1 MPPQKRTYTLKS
13 PKTGKEYKVDWTND
27 EAEPTDEDFRKIIS
41 HLSTLDTKE
50 TPSDIQKGEPFKAGG
65 PVAALEGRRS
75 EGTRYGTFGPEMEKT
90 YYSDIPKS
98 ERTRMPAPPPE
109 EPKVEDPNAGYFSRL
124 QPGLEGLGHFAK
136 NIFIAGAFPQGNTPE
151 IIKARQEIGQGAIE
165 PFKELART
173 DRMMSPEGTPLIPEF
188 AKFSSGLA
196 ENVGRFATGFM
207 GGDYD
212 TLDYDVKGFQ
222 KDPSWRGARAIAGDL
237 TVPTAMAL
245 APKAIRTAGAIGKA
259 GARPIRPAPLPF
271 AEPPPVIRGVRG
283 IDPAAVETNPS
294 RMLPEGPRTPT
305 DVPLPFDEVAS
316 PLPRTFQE
324 HPWSQPRTG
333 TPLDAGTIPEQKARA
348 HAGIDAESQAR
359 IHEFEMQKSEAARA
373 GQWDKVASLDAEILN
388 TKMEASVRKR
398 NWQPPQTINFSELPG
413 IQPELPFGPGDF
425 LSGEMR
431 PTPFDSTPRG
441 RRPGVFEATP
451 GGILPPDRGAPPTP
465 TPATPHTVPPR
476 PVLDKEG
483 RPVFRRASGQR
494 AGKTVVGDNWPL
506 PEGLIERPE
515 AAPTPVRYPEGSV
528 PEVTPERAPRQ
539 RTAVEAAALR
549 DKIAAQPDSPARTA
563 ILERLDKQILE
574 EEVSRSERAIKE
586 AAENETILQNI
597 SAVDRAKAAA
607 RYPHIEGDEGVLRG
621 LKDLE
626 RVRIL
631 DKAKRDAQAAAL
643 REERKAAAE
652 AKKKERASTT
662 TAQGRIDAALAA
674 EEANKKGTNVGMF
687 NLQDF
692 YEKLRE
698 TEYGKKLAD
707 KLSKARFHI
716 IDVET
721 GRPIAGRPSLAEA
734 RIYARGINENLGAGA
749 ARYQVMDNE
758 TGTSHVAPQLEPFL
772 TPEQRA
778 ARYKERLADRKVRSD
793 EKKAAL
799 AEEYPVEPRS
809 MVDRPSVPAP
819 PTVARKANVPPPKGR
834 GHIPSPD
841 SFQDPTART
850 LAEQVAKHDK
860 LGSPDEAYRRII
872 SFAKKEGLKPGETW
886 RGRVVRLIENQ
897 ENAHKQ
903 SRGTTLGSGLGGLQD
918 LYEKYGPQLK
928 DATARRW
935 AEIVDDLEGAADS
948 EFRAAMPP
956 ILRND
961 PLKAGETWKGRFL
974 AAIDERESKV
984 SGRES
989 QISVEKPV
997 EFKSTSDKPT
1007 FTEAYKKDSGI
1018 GTPLE
1023 DYDYSQLDAELNAA
1037 GAAESKLDNLLKD
1050 ARHRG
1055 NAADIAKYEASYE
1068 NAIYLTRQLRHLKS
1082 VLSIPDIGKRFGY
1095 TGKLG
1100 REWGA
1105 TREKTPAD
1113 YFKER
1118 EDAAKA
1124 AAQERASRKITN
1136 EREQI
1141 EHDYDAKTYSEHHVR
1156 EGEFKQGRDPKYRA
1170 ENIGIVEG
1178 ALSNFRKAIQLA
1190 KEGKVEAAWDTWNK
1204 ANDAQGDLR
1213 NIVGSKSKI
1222 QDIFMELRK
1231 EAWDAAQKAE
1241 GRGTTIGGAFG
1252 SIQPFYEKI
1261 ADKVS
1266 GSRVGKK
1273 VGEKTLEAI
1282 KKAARSGKA
1291 LREEKRISKIPEENR
1306 GISYNVVD
1314 KRWNNRVTRQFD
1326 DKAAAQEHVDRLNK
1340 KWEDDMYDIK
1350 ESVVDKTLP
1359 SGIGY
1364 ADPENTVHFK
1374 KTQHHEVP
1382 DTMHEPT
1389 FGYEVHAR
1397 GAAHFRME
1405 RGELTWGDFPTVE
1418 QFFKV
1423 GDEFPNAK
1431 QLYYGEELIVQ
1442 KGKHGPEVIRKKD
1455 GYKGPQ
1461 KKGTTIGS
1469 GFGGLQ
1475 DFYEKL
1481 AKSEKGRKL
1490 LDELKKA
1497 AYHVIDDDGVPISGK
1512 NTLEEAE
1519 AKAAAYTKLRG
1530 GDAQFT
1536 VVPNVETAERVA
1548 PTRAPEV
1555 PVAEQFDL
1563 KPLEPILNRLG
1574 SKGKEIFNDLSKRF
1588 SAEKEAGKVV
1598 GEREVISKVPI
1609 SEEYKKQPLGQFMQR
1624 LRDNMSAEALREIR
1638 IREWRADKLAEMHN
1652 VEATGEAG
1660 LLAKLNIM
1668 KGAAEAPPTFKP
1680 LKMSQTLIDQLIDL
1694 ADKHYNTGPGRDE
1707 NKAIRAGIAIRDL
1720 NAGKY
1725 IAPEPRNLLSNL
1737 FPEQYRKEIMN
1748 MYSGIPW
1755 EHIQQYGAELAP
1767 PIKGF
1772 VNKTL
1777 AQLTKWTW
1785 RSMDIAKATGDM
1797 SFAFNQGRGSMGH
1810 ASFYKSRLKT
1820 LKAMFDQAEFD
1831 RQQKAR
1837 YDSPWWSIITEDMG
1851 VHIGDLELLG
1861 LDQFRPGRRRKN
1873 NKVYGN
1879 PTLEKSPLVLPFHRG
1894 ALALLND
1901 IKFRNAEILAKAAI
1915 KRGDNLAD
1923 PKVAKSI
1930 GAIVN
1935 EMAGHGSL
1943 TEGLVKAEE
1952 TIRLGVWSPR
1962 LTAQKFNYGK
1972 LFMPSEWA
1980 KEKRFAQKQRA
1991 RSLATWMVSS
2001 VALMEGL
2008 RQLGGKPT
2016 YDLAAS
2022 NFGKVEF
2029 EDQIIDT
2036 TSGMGSAITLAY
2048 RLATGR
2054 VVDTKGK
2061 THHLYSSEFGQSA
2074 TELIGSFFENKA
2086 SPKAAFIAKLVRQEN
2101 PYTGKP
2107 YNIPAE
2113 AINSMLPMFAE
2124 NFIDAVKDLG
2134 SSDPDFKRLLFLL
2147 PSFTGLNVYNK
2158 DRKRSTF
2165 GEDVMGLT
2173 GYDKKRK
2180 QTFRED
2186 ILDFVKPVF
2195 SR

>member
-41 HLSTLDTKE
+41 HLSTLDKPEPPPDT
-50 TPSDIQKGEPFKAGG
+50 QQGQPFKAGG
-65 PVAALEGRRS
+65 PVAALEGRRA
-75 EGTRYGTFGPEMEKT
+75 EGTRYGSLGPEMGKT
-90 YYSDIPKS
+90 YYSDIPEE
-98 ERTRMPAPPPE
+98 ERKITKATPPE
-109 EPKVEDPNAGYFSRL
+109 HKVEDPNAGYFSRL
-124 QPGLEGLGHFAK
+124 QPGLEGLGQFAK
-136 NIFIAGAFPQGNTPE
+136 NVLVAGISPYGNTPE
-151 IIKARQEIGQGAIE
+151 QQLARIEIGRGAIE
-165 PFKELART
+165 PFGELINTERLKPKGENWKEKLMDIYAGGPGRGAQENIART
-173 DRMMSPEGTPLIPEF
+173 T
-188 AKFSSGLA
+188 
-196 ENVGRFATGFM
+196 VGVM

-212 TLDYDVKGFQ
+212 TTEYDVNQFA
-222 KDPSWRGARAIAGDL
+222 KDPSFKRAGAILGDI

-245 APKAIRTAGAIGKA
+245 APKAIRTAGEIGKA
-259 GARPIRPAPLPF
+259 GARPIRPAALPNV
-271 AEPPPVIRGVRG
+271 EPPPVIRGVRG
-283 IDPAAVETNPS
+283 LDPTVAETNPA

-398 NWQPPQTINFSELPG
+398 NWQPPQAINFSELPG
-413 IQPELPFGPGDF
+413 VQPELPFGPGDF

-431 PTPFDSTPRG
+431 PSPFDLTPRG
-441 RRPGVFEATP
+441 RRPGVFEAGP
-451 GGILPPDRGAPPTP
+451 GGILPPERGVPPTTTIP
-465 TPATPHTVPPR
+465 TPERPLARGGTPDKPVPAR
-476 PVLDKEG
+476 PALDKEG
-483 RPVFRRASGQR
+483 RPIFRRASGQQ
-494 AGKTVVGDNWPL
+494 AGRTVVGDNWPL
-506 PEGLIERPE
+506 PEGLVERPV
-515 AAPTPVRYPEGSV
+515 ADLPTAQLDRPTPPTEA
-528 PEVTPERAPRQ
+528 TPRQ
-539 RTAVEAAALR
+539 RSAVEAAALR

-574 EEVSRSERAIKE
+574 EEMSRSEKAIKE

-607 RYPHIEGDEGVLRG
+607 RMPHIEGDEGVLRG

-631 DKAKRDAQAAAL
+631 DKAKRDAAAAAIK
-643 REERKAAAE
+643 EERKAAAE

-662 TAQGRIDAALAA
+662 TAQGRIDAAQAA
-674 EEANKKGTNVGMF
+674 DEANKKGTNVGMF

-758 TGTSHVAPQLEPFL
+758 TGTPHVAPQLEPFL

-834 GHIPSPD
+834 GHLPSPD
-841 SFQDPTART
+841 SFQDITART
-850 LAEQVAKHDK
+850 LAELVAQKDRA
-860 LGSPDEAYRRII
+860 GSPDSAYRNIVSYGRKARLDRGQTWRGKVLETIEAQEQ
-872 SFAKKEGLKPGETW
+872 SYRERNRPDAPVAPKARNQARLSALMGRFNEVVNKARLESTSATTRKLLMAEAEGLK
-886 RGRVVRLIENQ
+886 
-897 ENAHKQ
+897 KQ
-903 SRGTTLGSGLGGLQD
+903 MRELESKGTTLGSGLGGLQD

-1055 NAADIAKYEASYE
+1055 NAADIARYEESYA

-1105 TREKTPAD
+1105 EK
-1113 YFKER
+1113 
-1118 EDAAKA
+1118 
-1124 AAQERASRKITN
+1124 
-1136 EREQI
+1136 
-1141 EHDYDAKTYSEHHVR
+1141 
-1156 EGEFKQGRDPKYRA
+1156 
-1170 ENIGIVEG
+1170 
-1178 ALSNFRKAIQLA
+1178 
-1190 KEGKVEAAWDTWNK
+1190 
-1204 ANDAQGDLR
+1204 
-1213 NIVGSKSKI
+1213 
-1222 QDIFMELRK
+1222 
-1231 EAWDAAQKAE
+1231 
-1241 GRGTTIGGAFG
+1241 GTTIGGGFG

-1374 KTQHHEVP
+1374 KTASHEVP

-1455 GYKGPQ
+1455 GYSGPQ
-1461 KKGTTIGS
+1461 KKGTNVGMFNLQDLYEKARDTVTKNRKSVDEANLDSVFDLTKGPVGEGARTAVRQAGYKIGRTLTGDDFHNTGHVPKDFLEAITSQRADSIVRDLRSVVSWAEKNPYNTVPGQLAEMKRVVSQLDGLADELKESPTVENIIRLQELFEGIKDGGGPFDKGERKFTQGKKAEGGTTIGS

-1536 VVPNVETAERVA
+1536 VVPNVETSERVA

-1588 SAEKEAGKVV
+1588 SA
-1598 GEREVISKVPI
+1598 
-1609 SEEYKKQPLGQFMQR
+1609 
-1624 LRDNMSAEALREIR
+1624 
-1638 IREWRADKLAEMHN
+1638 
-1652 VEATGEAG
+1652 
-1660 LLAKLNIM
+1660 
-1668 KGAAEAPPTFKP
+1668 
-1680 LKMSQTLIDQLIDL
+1680 
-1694 ADKHYNTGPGRDE
+1694 
-1707 NKAIRAGIAIRDL
+1707 
-1720 NAGKY
+1720 
-1725 IAPEPRNLLSNL
+1725 
-1737 FPEQYRKEIMN
+1737 
-1748 MYSGIPW
+1748 
-1755 EHIQQYGAELAP
+1755 
-1767 PIKGF
+1767 
-1772 VNKTL
+1772 
-1777 AQLTKWTW
+1777 
-1785 RSMDIAKATGDM
+1785 
-1797 SFAFNQGRGSMGH
+1797 
-1810 ASFYKSRLKT
+1810 
-1820 LKAMFDQAEFD
+1820 
-1831 RQQKAR
+1831 
-1837 YDSPWWSIITEDMG
+1837 
-1851 VHIGDLELLG
+1851 
-1861 LDQFRPGRRRKN
+1861 
-1873 NKVYGN
+1873 
-1879 PTLEKSPLVLPFHRG
+1879 
-1894 ALALLND
+1894 
-1901 IKFRNAEILAKAAI
+1901 
-1915 KRGDNLAD
+1915 
-1923 PKVAKSI
+1923 
-1930 GAIVN
+1930 
-1935 EMAGHGSL
+1935 
-1943 TEGLVKAEE
+1943 
-1952 TIRLGVWSPR
+1952 
-1962 LTAQKFNYGK
+1962 
-1972 LFMPSEWA
+1972 
-1980 KEKRFAQKQRA
+1980 
-1991 RSLATWMVSS
+1991 
-2001 VALMEGL
+2001 
-2008 RQLGGKPT
+2008 
-2016 YDLAAS
+2016 
-2022 NFGKVEF
+2022 
-2029 EDQIIDT
+2029 
-2036 TSGMGSAITLAY
+2036 
-2048 RLATGR
+2048 
-2054 VVDTKGK
+2054 
-2061 THHLYSSEFGQSA
+2061 
-2074 TELIGSFFENKA
+2074 
-2086 SPKAAFIAKLVRQEN
+2086 
-2101 PYTGKP
+2101 
-2107 YNIPAE
+2107 
-2113 AINSMLPMFAE
+2113 
-2124 NFIDAVKDLG
+2124 
-2134 SSDPDFKRLLFLL
+2134 
-2147 PSFTGLNVYNK
+2147 
-2158 DRKRSTF
+2158 
-2165 GEDVMGLT
+2165 
-2173 GYDKKRK
+2173 
-2180 QTFRED
+2180 
-2186 ILDFVKPVF
+2186 
-2195 SR
+2195 